1 MWASIREWY
10 QQEKE
15 RAVEQWPR
23 VCGPKSLPPEGKVWV
38 VWLARAQEAS
48 SFNTEDTEDT
58 ESTEEGYDK
67 GEKIWGMHGRAGA
80 DCFRRFDVA

>member
-10 QQEKE
+10 QREKE

-23 VCGPKSLPPEGKVWV
+23 GCGPKSLPPEGKVWV

-48 SFNTEDTEDT
+48 SFNTEDTEN
-58 ESTEEGYDK
+58 TEEGYEK